1 MEVKKVLFAECD
13 LILIKKR
20 ILKFLIL
27 KNSLNSIKS

>member
-1 MEVKKVLFAECD
+1 MEVKKVLFQDCD
-13 LILIKKR
+13 LILKKR